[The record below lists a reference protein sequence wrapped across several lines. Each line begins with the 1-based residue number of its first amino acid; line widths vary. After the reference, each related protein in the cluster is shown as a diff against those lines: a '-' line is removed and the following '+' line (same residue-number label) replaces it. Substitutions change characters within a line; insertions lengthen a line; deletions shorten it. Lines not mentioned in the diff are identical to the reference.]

1 MFPRP
6 MSRPDKMRRLRRAA
20 LTLPAVVAIALTGQ
34 AASAAAGAAP
44 PASADAAA
52 VPAADPAAT
61 ATDRVIVQW
70 ADGSDHAERVEARAE
85 AGVTYSAELGDP
97 SFQLVEAEDGSAAAA
112 AAALEE
118 DPAVAVAEPDGYR
131 TLDALPNDPLFA
143 QQWGL
148 SNSGQVVNGL
158 PGKAGNDIDVLPA
171 WERTVGSPNVVVA
184 DIDSGYRADSPDLGP
199 VEWINP
205 GEIAGNGIDDDHDGY
220 VDDVHGWDFVGE
232 DASAPSQ
239 DNDPTDSNVISGG
252 HGVHTAGIIGAAGNN
267 GVGITGVA
275 QNVRIMPLR
284 VCANEAEYEGEPVN
298 EVRCPFSA
306 IIAAINYAG
315 RNGARVANLS
325 LGGTVRS
332 QLEINAYAANP
343 GTLYVIAAGNDAANN
358 DSGGSGLGGHHY
370 PCDYRPAVESSP
382 AVPGAIENTICV
394 AALDPSEALASY
406 SDYGA
411 ASVDLGAPGTA
422 VISTFPA
429 SAKIF
434 SDNFETNDFASK
446 WTQFSTPGFGRA
458 GVGDGPLT
466 SFGITDAPGAAA
478 LASHVYGV
486 KLTTPIAVP
495 AGTGACR
502 IEGKRY
508 RKGGSAP
515 YGYLIE
521 GARSLSTEFAGGESG
536 SFAMSTFRTIPIT
549 NLGGHSIQPFF
560 EYRASASPA
569 SGDGLWLDEVALN
582 CNAPLTTPPTYAYED
597 GTSMATPQVSG
608 AAGLLFSLKPT
619 ATVTEV
625 RQALLGSAKQTASL
639 AGKTTT
645 GGRLDVSAAMNALVP
660 LPPTAVET
668 PPAVVQPVAP
678 ETIAKAEEAVV
689 AANPAAAPTP
699 KTTAPPKPAP
709 GCTVPKLAGKSLGAA
724 KAALSA
730 AKCKLGK
737 VSSPK
742 ARRGSKPP
750 ALVVKS
756 STPAAGGHATA
767 AVAIALGPKP
777 KPHRH

>member
-1 MFPRP
+1 MA
-6 MSRPDKMRRLRRAA
+6 RPDKIRSVLRAA
-20 LTLPAVVAIALTGQ
+20 LVLPAVVAIALAGG
-34 AASAAAGAAP
+34 AAGAA
-44 PASADAAA
+44 AATEAATIADGAAG
-52 VPAADPAAT
+52 PAADPAAPLS
-61 ATDRVIVQW
+61 DRVIVQW

-85 AGVTYSAELGDP
+85 AGVTYTAELGDP
-97 SFQLVEAEDGSAAAA
+97 SFQLVEAEAGGAAAA
-112 AAALEE
+112 VEALEE
-118 DPAVAVAEPDGYR
+118 DPAVALAEPDGYR
-131 TLDALPNDPLFA
+131 TLDALPNDPLFGL
-143 QQWGL
+143 QWGL
-148 SNSGQVVNGL
+148 SNSGQTVNGL

-171 WERTVGSPNVVVA
+171 WERTVGSPDIVVA

-199 VEWINP
+199 VEWTNP
-205 GEIAGNGIDDDHDGY
+205 GEIPGNGIDDDHNGY

-232 DASAPSQ
+232 DASAPSP

-284 VCANEAEYEGEPVN
+284 VCANEVEYEGKEIN
-298 EVRCPFSA
+298 EVRCPSSS

-315 RNGARVANLS
+315 NNGARVANLS
-325 LGGTVRS
+325 LGGTFFS
-332 QLEINAYAANP
+332 QAEINAYAEHP
-343 GTLYVIAAGNDAANN
+343 GTLYVMAAGNDGANHE
-358 DSGGSGLGGHHY
+358 SGKSGTAGHHY
-370 PCDYRPAVESSP
+370 PCDYRPAVESKP

-429 SAKIF
+429 SVKIF

-446 WTQFSTPGFGRA
+446 WTQFGSPGFGRA
-458 GVGDGPLT
+458 GVGDGPLA
-466 SFGITDAPGAAA
+466 SFGMTDTPGAAPA
-478 LASHVYGV
+478 ANHVYGV
-486 KLTTPIAVP
+486 KLTAPISLP
-495 AGTGACR
+495 AGTGACQV
-502 IEGKRY
+502 EGKRY

-515 YGYLIE
+515 YGVYVD
-521 GARSLSTEFAGGESG
+521 GTRSARTEFEGGESL
-536 SFAMSTFRTIPIT
+536 SFAMSSFRTKPIT
-549 NLGGHSIQPFF
+549 KLGGHSVQPFF
-560 EYRASASPA
+560 EYLSGPA
-569 SGDGLWLDEVALN
+569 PAAAEGLWLDEVALN
-582 CNAPLTTPPTYAYED
+582 CNAPLSTPPGYAYED

-625 RQALLGSAKQTASL
+625 RQALLTSAKPTASL

-645 GGRLDVSAAMNALVP
+645 GGRLDVSAAMNKLVP
-660 LPPTAVET
+660 LPATPTETPSRTTPSGET
-668 PPAVVQPVAP
+668 PPITVPPTAS
-678 ETIAKAEEAVV
+678 T
-689 AANPAAAPTP
+689 PASPSPTSTAPT
-699 KTTAPPKPAP
+699 PPKPA

-737 VSSPK
+737 VTSPK

-750 ALVVKS
+750 KLVVRS
-756 STPAAGGHATA
+756 STPAAGSRAAA
-767 AVAIALGPKP
+767 AVAIKLAPKP